1 MKRNSRSKTGCQTC
15 RAKKV
20 KCDEQRPECA
30 RCKRLQLTCNWAQ
43 ELARN
48 KRRGR
53 DRAPTCRDLQ
63 PRPTSPIPDL
73 AQTPVSASVAIIE
86 KEDPGSF
93 IVETSRLF
101 DDVALP
107 LDASILATP
116 NSLVPSWDAFCAPA
130 PWCSAADIGYV
141 FNGNGAIEPL
151 AGSLISSDYDDQASL
166 CCIPLS
172 PLDNIALDHYSNAVT
187 RSFTPKSPKWST
199 LTMLRSISIS
209 EPMLMH
215 LLLAV
220 ALNDMWCRG
229 KQSDPELQ
237 EAARQHYTAGEGLV
251 ADMRNTVFKSKT
263 DPGAVATNHLQ
274 ICTAFWFMYMY
285 QTRMPDIDSEY
296 LGRLSLAVA
305 AHVRAYGLDELCT
318 NGSVAATSG
327 DAEPTPFSA
336 ADGALIASVMIGLY
350 FEDVKYG
357 FYRCGGWLAKHLNCN
372 KTQLGRVYDL
382 GRNALA
388 LYWGAQYPLGEFMI
402 DLNNYTNLKFNSELH
417 IILQDINSTFSCTK
431 YDAEAEKLFTSQL
444 DELGARYAV
453 AESITEGNQNK
464 GAASSPSDKVPSGQS
479 RPASVEVVCTGVGA
493 AYFHAIR
500 IYIFRCA
507 VEPQGGETP
516 PQILRSLK
524 AVLQIARS
532 VLKSECRDLEAA
544 GGTRENEEI
553 FHRLEWPLFIAGVET
568 QDVFYQDWIVRRM
581 YKTRI
586 KKALESVLEEQAR
599 AGKRVGVE
607 FMRQALL

>member
-1 MKRNSRSKTGCQTC
+1 
-15 RAKKV
+15 
-20 KCDEQRPECA
+20 
-30 RCKRLQLTCNWAQ
+30 
-43 ELARN
+43 
-48 KRRGR
+48 
-53 DRAPTCRDLQ
+53 
-63 PRPTSPIPDL
+63 
-73 AQTPVSASVAIIE
+73 
-86 KEDPGSF
+86 
-93 IVETSRLF
+93 
-101 DDVALP
+101 
-107 LDASILATP
+107 
-116 NSLVPSWDAFCAPA
+116 
-130 PWCSAADIGYV
+130 
-141 FNGNGAIEPL
+141 
-151 AGSLISSDYDDQASL
+151 
-166 CCIPLS
+166 
-172 PLDNIALDHYSNAVT
+172 
-187 RSFTPKSPKWST
+187 
-199 LTMLRSISIS
+199 
-209 EPMLMH
+209 
-215 LLLAV
+215 
-220 ALNDMWCRG
+220 
-229 KQSDPELQ
+229 
-237 EAARQHYTAGEGLV
+237 
-251 ADMRNTVFKSKT
+251 
-263 DPGAVATNHLQ
+263 
-274 ICTAFWFMYMY
+274 
-285 QTRMPDIDSEY
+285 
-296 LGRLSLAVA
+296 
-305 AHVRAYGLDELCT
+305 
-318 NGSVAATSG
+318 
-327 DAEPTPFSA
+327 
-336 ADGALIASVMIGLY
+336 MIGLY

-372 KTQLGRVYDL
+372 KTQLGHVYDL
-382 GRNALA
+382 GRSALA

-431 YDAEAEKLFTSQL
+431 
-444 DELGARYAV
+444 
-453 AESITEGNQNK
+453 
-464 GAASSPSDKVPSGQS
+464 
-479 RPASVEVVCTGVGA
+479 PASVEVVCTGVGA

>member
-1 MKRNSRSKTGCQTC
+1 
-15 RAKKV
+15 
-20 KCDEQRPECA
+20 
-30 RCKRLQLTCNWAQ
+30 
-43 ELARN
+43 
-48 KRRGR
+48 
-53 DRAPTCRDLQ
+53 
-63 PRPTSPIPDL
+63 
-73 AQTPVSASVAIIE
+73 
-86 KEDPGSF
+86 
-93 IVETSRLF
+93 
-101 DDVALP
+101 
-107 LDASILATP
+107 
-116 NSLVPSWDAFCAPA
+116 
-130 PWCSAADIGYV
+130 
-141 FNGNGAIEPL
+141 
-151 AGSLISSDYDDQASL
+151 
-166 CCIPLS
+166 
-172 PLDNIALDHYSNAVT
+172 
-187 RSFTPKSPKWST
+187 
-199 LTMLRSISIS
+199 MLRSISIS

-305 AHVRAYGLDELCT
+305 AHVRAYSLDELCT

-402 DLNNYTNLKFNSELH
+402 YLNNYTNLKFNSELH

-453 AESITEGNQNK
+453 AESITEGNQNQ
-464 GAASSPSDKVPSGQS
+464 GAASSPSDKVLSGQS

-586 KKALESVLEEQAR
+586 KKALEPVLEEQAR

-607 FMRQALL
+607 FMRQVLL